1 VRQLT
6 TQPSLAEQVYQE
18 ILSEIVSGRLPEQ
31 ARLIQDELARD
42 LGVSRHPVQ
51 QALLLLRKQ
60 GFVREAPG
68 RGLEVTP
75 IDIEFVRNLYE
86 VRAVAEGLAS
96 SLAASRSAVQAA
108 KFGPKLIEE
117 GRKAERETSVSK
129 LIDADV
135 KFHEFLYEISG
146 NSLIKEMM
154 QPHWLHLRRFMGE
167 VLMRDETPRRIWDQ
181 HEEIL
186 DAVIRADGPRAEE
199 LARVHITKTASVY
212 VARLAKPREG
222 TIRHGDSH
230 RLRRAQLV

>member
-75 IDIEFVRNLYE
+75 IYIEFVRNLYE

-96 SLAASRSAVQAA
+96 SLAASRGAVQAA
-108 KFGPKLIEE
+108 KLGPKLIEE

-129 LIDADV
+129 LIEADV

-186 DAVIRADGPRAEE
+186 DAVIRGDGPRAEE

-212 VARLAKPREG
+212 IARLAKPREDAD
-222 TIRHGDSH
+222 RHGESH
-230 RLRRAQLV
+230 RLRGAQLA

>member
-1 VRQLT
+1 MRPLT
-6 TQPSLAEQVYQE
+6 TQPSLGEQVYQE
-18 ILSEIVSGRLPEQ
+18 LLSEIVSGRLPEQ

-75 IDIEFVRNLYE
+75 IYIEFVRNLYE

-96 SLAASRSAVQAA
+96 SLAASRGAVQAA
-108 KFGPKLIEE
+108 KLGPKLIEE

-129 LIDADV
+129 LIEADV

-212 VARLAKPREG
+212 IARLAKPREG

-230 RLRRAQLV
+230 RLRRAQVV

>member
-1 VRQLT
+1 
-6 TQPSLAEQVYQE
+6 
-18 ILSEIVSGRLPEQ
+18 
-31 ARLIQDELARD
+31 
-42 LGVSRHPVQ
+42 
-51 QALLLLRKQ
+51 
-60 GFVREAPG
+60 
-68 RGLEVTP
+68 
-75 IDIEFVRNLYE
+75 

-96 SLAASRSAVQAA
+96 SLAASRGAVQAA

-199 LARVHITKTASVY
+199 LARAHITKTASVY
-212 VARLAKPREG
+212 IARLAKPREG

>member
-1 VRQLT
+1 MRQLT
-6 TQPSLAEQVYQE
+6 TQPSLAEQVYRE

-75 IDIEFVRNLYE
+75 IDLTFVRNLYE

-96 SLAASRSAVQAA
+96 SLAASRGAEHAA
-108 KFGPKLIEE
+108 KLGPKLIEE
-117 GRKAERETSVSK
+117 GRKAERETSVSR

-135 KFHEFLYEISG
+135 KFHGFLYEISG
-146 NSLIKEMM
+146 NSLINDMM

-186 DAVIRADGPRAEE
+186 DAVIRGDGIKAEE
-199 LARVHITKTASVY
+199 LARLHITKSASVY
-212 VARLAKPREG
+212 IARLAKARED
-222 TIRHGDSH
+222 RSGDSQ
-230 RLRRAQLV
+230 RLRRAQLAW